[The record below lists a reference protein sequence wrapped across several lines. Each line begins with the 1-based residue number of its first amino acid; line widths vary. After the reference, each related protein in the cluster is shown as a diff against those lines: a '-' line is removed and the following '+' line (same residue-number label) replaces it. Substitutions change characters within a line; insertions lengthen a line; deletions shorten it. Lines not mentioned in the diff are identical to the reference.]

1 MDLSEVGT
9 EVVRRH
15 PWEVSRSRFFL
26 GLLEERRLTR
36 SSQPILDIG
45 AGDAW
50 FAREL
55 SGVLPSTTDIT
66 CWDVNYAESGSSVI
80 EEAGDLILTAER
92 PPGRFH
98 GVLMLDVIEHIEKDV
113 EFVRMVVHDLLEV
126 DSWVLVSVPA
136 YQGLYTSHD
145 TALRHFRRYSPP
157 ECRDVLSS
165 AGLVPVLE
173 GGLFQSL
180 LLVRGLQALRER
192 FFAPPQSH
200 GIGAWEGGELVTR
213 QMTRWLDLEGRFSLR
228 MATKT
233 KILVPGLSYW
243 ALCTQSGR

>member
-126 DSWVLVSVPA
+126 DSWVLGERARLPGSVHVSRHGVTPLPA
-136 YQGLYTSHD
+136 
-145 TALRHFRRYSPP
+145 
-157 ECRDVLSS
+157 
-165 AGLVPVLE
+165 
-173 GGLFQSL
+173 L
-180 LLVRGLQALRER
+180 LT
-192 FFAPPQSH
+192 
-200 GIGAWEGGELVTR
+200 TR
-213 QMTRWLDLEGRFSLR
+213 
-228 MATKT
+228 
-233 KILVPGLSYW
+233 VPGRLE
-243 ALCTQSGR
+243 LCRSGAGA